1 MRQDKGRVN
10 VGGVGVEVDQGNT
23 REVDVGGVGVK
34 ADEGKTK
41 GEPTKLS

>member
-1 MRQDKGRVN
+1 MWE
-10 VGGVGVEVDQGNT
+10 GVGVKADEGNT